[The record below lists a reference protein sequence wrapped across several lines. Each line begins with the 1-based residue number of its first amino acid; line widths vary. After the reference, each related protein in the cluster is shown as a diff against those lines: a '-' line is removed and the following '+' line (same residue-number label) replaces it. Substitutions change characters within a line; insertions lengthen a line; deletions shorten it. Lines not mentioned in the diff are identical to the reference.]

1 MTIGDSVTSIGV
13 EAFLGCSS
21 LTSVTIGNSVIS
33 IGNQAFNGC
42 SSLTNVTIPDS
53 VTSIQSE
60 TFDGCSSLT
69 SITIPDS
76 VTYIGQIAFARCFSL
91 TSITFEGDA
100 PLFVLSNAF
109 WVSSNAKVI
118 VNPNATGYGKTFV
131 GIPVEILEKPLTITS
146 SQLDFNGNFIILAEG
161 ITDGIKVMHTS
172 NFKSK
177 FKEVS
182 TATKQGDNQFLI
194 PASAPELQGS
204 QGFFILQKN

>member
-1 MTIGDSVTSIGV
+1 
-13 EAFLGCSS
+13 
-21 LTSVTIGNSVIS
+21 
-33 IGNQAFNGC
+33 
-42 SSLTNVTIPDS
+42 PDS

-100 PLFVLSNAF
+100 PLFVL
-109 WVSSNAKVI
+109 SNAKVI

-194 PASAPELQGS
+194 PASAPELQGP